1 MTRNSSQIHQRVD
14 RGNMR
19 KYVKFPIEE
28 EICLT
33 VSPKW
38 MNDVHKND
46 CGEIFD
52 KKCQDKVHGQ

>member
-1 MTRNSSQIHQRVD
+1 MTRNSSQIHQRVG

-33 VSPKW
+33 ESQ
-38 MNDVHKND
+38 MNEWCAQND
-46 CGEIFD
+46 YGEIYEP
-52 KKCQDKVHGQ
+52 G